1 MEDGVSRTRGLV
13 YALFVANPIAHM
25 RPKEPIE
32 DGEIAIP
39 EGELNL
45 RGLVIRALVAI
56 VGLVALVGGLA
67 LIWQDELIGLGEV
80 FVEELGL
87 IGLFLGFFLPDALPL
102 PLPHDVFSGL
112 CLIGG
117 VAFPLIVAVA
127 SCASLCGGSVGFFIG
142 RKLSHTPWFMRIM
155 AKHGADAHA
164 LVRRYGGPAVAIGAI
179 TPLPY
184 FIVCWSAGALQ
195 MQYKR
200 FILWSLLRVP
210 RVAGYLFLVQ
220 LGFLDVR

>member
-1 MEDGVSRTRGLV
+1 MSAQR
-13 YALFVANPIAHM
+13 VANPIAQM
-25 RPKEPIE
+25 NTKEPIRSE
-32 DGEIAIP
+32 ASDEA

-45 RGLVIRALVAI
+45 KALVFRALVTILA
-56 VGLVALVGGLA
+56 LVALVGGLA
-67 LIWQDELIGLGEV
+67 FVWREELISLGEV

-87 IGLFLGFFLPDALPL
+87 IGLFIGFFLPDALPL

-117 VAFPLIVAVA
+117 VSFPVIVAVA
-127 SCASLCGGSVGFFIG
+127 SSASLCGGSLGFFIG
-142 RKLSHTPWFMRIM
+142 RRLSHTPWFSRIM

-164 LVRRYGGPAVAIGAI
+164 LVRRYGGPAVAIGAL

-184 FIVCWSAGALQ
+184 FIVCWSAGALH

-200 FILWSLLRVP
+200 FILWSLLRIP

-220 LGFLDVR
+220 LGFLEVR